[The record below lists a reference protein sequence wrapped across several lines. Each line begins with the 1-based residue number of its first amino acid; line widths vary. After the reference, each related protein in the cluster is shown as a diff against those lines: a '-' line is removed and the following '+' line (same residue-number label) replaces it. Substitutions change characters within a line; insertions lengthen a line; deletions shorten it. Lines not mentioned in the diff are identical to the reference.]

1 MRQFILIIIGAGG
14 LFLLAGATRNHG
26 WYLADQACARGAI
39 LCDNPGWILVTLAVL
54 LFVATI
60 QTIAKT

>member
-1 MRQFILIIIGAGG
+1 MRQFILAIVGAGG

-26 WYLADQACARGAI
+26 WYLADQVCARGAM